1 MALAL
6 GLKNS
11 AIARSGALRYYAAAS
26 LFFANKSRRQSTLVE
41 NAMPHRITLPLFSLS
56 SLSLLLM
63 ALHAPAFA
71 QTSAM
76 APDIPSAKFEVLVP
90 GADYVKQVVMIPMR
104 DGVKL
109 YTVIVIP
116 NGAAR
121 APMILTRTPYNA
133 AKRAA
138 RNVSPRM
145 ASMLPEGDDNIVAS
159 GYIRVFQDVRG
170 KHGSE
175 GDYVMT
181 RPLRGPL
188 NATSVDHA
196 TDAWDTIDWLVN
208 NVKQSNGKVGMLGSS
223 YEGFTVLM
231 ALADPHP
238 ALKVAVPM
246 SPMVD
251 GWRGDDWFHNG
262 AFRTNNF
269 AYIGG
274 QTGARG
280 DGVQLASGAYDD
292 YASML
297 QAGSMADYARQY
309 GLDQLN
315 FSKKLFEH
323 PAYDS
328 YWQQQALDVI
338 LGARPLT
345 VPTMTV
351 VGRWDQEDIYGAYAS
366 YAAMEAKDKT
376 NTMNY
381 LVVGPWRHSGVNY
394 DGSSL
399 GVLKFTGDTAA
410 QFRRDVMQPFL
421 DQYLKDDAPKA
432 DTAPVW
438 SYLTGANRWQRLN
451 QWPLAPASTPLYLKD
466 GFRLGFDQ
474 IADGAQ
480 AGAGVAGFD
489 DYVADP
495 AKPVPF
501 VQRPVRMNDGA
512 VWKPWLVSDQRSYS
526 DRTDVL
532 TYVTGPLA
540 APLQISGQPMVNLF
554 ASTSGTDADWVVK
567 LIDVYPD
574 EMAAQPEL
582 GGYQLGIAME
592 IFRGR
597 YRQGLDQARPI
608 TAGKVERYRFA
619 LPNADHVF
627 LPGHRVMVQIQ
638 SSWFPLY
645 ERNPQT
651 FVPNIFY
658 AKPGDYRKAT
668 QRIYHAPGMASMI
681 ELPVVGKAGL

>member
-1 MALAL
+1 
-6 GLKNS
+6 
-11 AIARSGALRYYAAAS
+11 
-26 LFFANKSRRQSTLVE
+26 
-41 NAMPHRITLPLFSLS
+41 MPCRVTQSLS
-56 SLSLLLM
+56 SLSSLSSLFPILL
-63 ALHAPAFA
+63 ALHAPAHA
-71 QTSAM
+71 QSRTQTAAM
-76 APDIPSAKFEVLVP
+76 APDIPLTKFEALMP

-109 YTVIVIP
+109 YTVIVVP
-116 NGAAR
+116 QGATR
-121 APMILTRTPYNA
+121 APMMLTRTPYNA

-145 ASMLPEGDDNIVAS
+145 ASMLPEGDDNFVAA

-175 GDYVMT
+175 GDYVTT
-181 RPLRGPL
+181 RPIRGPL
-188 NATSVDHA
+188 NATEVDHA
-196 TDAWDTIDWLVN
+196 TDAYDTIDWLVK
-208 NVKQSNGKVGMLGSS
+208 NVAHSNGKVGMVGSS

-231 ALADPHP
+231 ALAAPHP
-238 ALKVAVPM
+238 ALKAAVPM

-262 AFRTNNF
+262 AFRTNSF
-269 AYIGG
+269 DYIGS

-280 DGVQLASGAYDD
+280 EGAPLATGIYDD
-292 YASML
+292 YESML
-297 QAGSMADYARQY
+297 KAGSMADFASRF
-309 GLDQLN
+309 GVDKLN
-315 FSKKLFEH
+315 FSKKIFEH

-328 YWQQQALDVI
+328 YWQEQALDRT

-366 YAAMEAKDKT
+366 YGATEPKDKD
-376 NTMNY
+376 NTLNY

-394 DGSSL
+394 NGASL
-399 GVLKFTGDTAA
+399 GALKFGGDTAA
-410 QFRRDVMQPFL
+410 EFRRDVMQPFF
-421 DQYLKDDAPKA
+421 DQYLKDGAPLA
-432 DTAPVW
+432 DTAPVL
-438 SYLTGANRWQRLN
+438 SYQTGTNKWQRLAK
-451 QWPLAPASTPLYLKD
+451 WPLAAASTPLYLKD
-466 GFRLGFDQ
+466 GFGLGFDQ
-474 IADGAQ
+474 PAASARLDQ
-480 AGAGVAGFD
+480 FD
-489 DYVADP
+489 EYVADP

-501 VQRPVRMNDGA
+501 VQRPVRMADGA
-512 VWKPWLVSDQRSYS
+512 VWKPWLVADQRGYS

-532 TYVTGPLA
+532 TYVTEPLR

-574 EMAAQPEL
+574 EVAAQPEL

-597 YRQGLDQARPI
+597 YRQRLDQPVAIFP
-608 TAGKVERYRFA
+608 GKVENYRFA

-645 ERNPQT
+645 DRNPQT

-658 AKPGDYRKAT
+658 ARPDDYRKAT
-668 QRIYHAPGMASMI
+668 QRVYHAIGMASTI
-681 ELPVVGKAGL
+681 ELPVVGAVAGKAAL